1 MEQMILVG
9 HLLVVLAIIG
19 LILLQQGKGA
29 EMGASFGAGASQTLF
44 GSDGSGNVLTKATAL
59 LVAVFFA
66 TSFGLAIIATNKADT
81 AIDDI
86 DIPLPKPKYDVK
98 VTQTV
103 VNEDGEEEQ
112 VEVDP
117 SMFKIADP
125 SESEEVPVV
134 GEPEA
139 SVVDEDIPP
148 AAEVEAEVATDIQA
162 AKPKYEVKM
171 TRTIV
176 NEDGEEEVVEM
187 DPSQLRIVDPSEDA
201 PADEDIPPPS
211 DVEENQ

>member
-1 MEQMILVG
+1 MEQLVLIG
-9 HLLVVLAIIG
+9 HLLIALAIVG

-44 GSDGSGNVLTKATAL
+44 GTDGSGNVLTKATAL

-86 DIPLPKPKYDVK
+86 DIPIPKPKYDVK

-112 VEVDP
+112 VEVDSSNFQIAAP
-117 SMFKIADP
+117 SD
-125 SESEEVPVV
+125 SEVPEVE
-134 GEPEA
+134 EPDA
-139 SVVDEDIPP
+139 PVVDEDIPP
-148 AAEVEAEVATDIQA
+148 SAEVEDDT
-162 AKPKYEVKM
+162 P
-171 TRTIV
+171 R
-176 NEDGEEEVVEM
+176 VE
-187 DPSQLRIVDPSEDA
+187 
-201 PADEDIPPPS
+201 
-211 DVEENQ
+211 